1 MDEMERGFRQA
12 DFSRGRVKLEERIWQ
27 RIAAAIEE
35 PSAEERELTDDELMH
50 VAAAGS
56 PHMRK
61 PEEKK

>member
-1 MDEMERGFRQA
+1 MDEMERSFRQT
-12 DFSRGRVKLEERIWQ
+12 DFSRGRAKLEERIWQ

-35 PSAEERELTDDELMH
+35 PSAEERELTDDELMR

-61 PEEKK
+61 PDEKK